1 MPAEQKNDHVKENT
15 LLFSLLF
22 KKNTQKILRFQQ
34 YLLFTQSFLEKVSQQ
49 NPYGEYSSS
58 TLFPSYPK
66 HLIFTCFSYIRL
78 HSSLMNCC
86 NFTLMF
92 TSCLTFACS
101 YRKERIYLLFHQAG
115 EQMLKEKDRLT
126 IINLEGQTCQFFK
139 NICLQQNSSIVTTLF
154 LKSKTTKTDQNIQK
168 SHQYD
173 TLCVGLFSRFE
184 IKGCKGLQE

>member
-1 MPAEQKNDHVKENT
+1 MPQRTIPHLKKQGEVSQMPAEQKNYHVKENT

-22 KKNTQKILRFQQ
+22 KKNIQEVLRFQQ

-92 TSCLTFACS
+92 TRCLMFACS
-101 YRKERIYLLFHQAG
+101 YRKENLLTVSLGWRTDA
-115 EQMLKEKDRLT
+115 ERER
-126 IINLEGQTCQFFK
+126 QT
-139 NICLQQNSSIVTTLF
+139 N
-154 LKSKTTKTDQNIQK
+154 
-168 SHQYD
+168 HH
-173 TLCVGLFSRFE
+173 
-184 IKGCKGLQE
+184 